1 MFICVINVGKRSV
14 ACHCG
19 SDWQVLSSSDAVI
32 SQPLCSLLQVSE
44 MMLAIIGEFRRAG
57 VGAAHA
63 SVTIATS
70 ESWLY
75 TLCTPQTPHQK
86 NKKNKACCN

>member
-14 ACHCG
+14 ACHSG

-44 MMLAIIGEFRRAG
+44 MMLALIGDLRLACVG
-57 VGAAHA
+57 VAYA
-63 SVTIATS
+63 STTTIATS
-70 ESWLY
+70 ESVLY
-75 TLCTPQTPHQK
+75 TSCISPHRE
-86 NKKNKACCN
+86 